1 VGVGERVRA
10 AADAADKTNNTCWNS
25 MAAQQQQQQG
35 GGAGG
40 KYLSV
45 AKDVIAGTAGE

>member
-1 VGVGERVRA
+1 
-10 AADAADKTNNTCWNS
+10 
-25 MAAQQQQQQG
+25 MAAQQQQA
-35 GGAGG
+35 GGAGA